1 MEDEDDAE
9 LYKEKLLFMPK
20 GEGGFG
26 YDRYIF
32 IEQDIKFIMRSSA
45 KTVPRGVY
53 RFYREE
59 DEPPD
64 FFKFKYINIS
74 EKLDDFI
81 TREEYLIIEKKMS
94 LELPQEIIKELK
106 YGENVYIDKFLKA
119 GKFTIESLS
128 NIVPKR
134 SALEATDSPPLQV
147 RRTASTP
154 APKPTLVSRKL
165 AWPEPGAEGAAAG
178 TAAGAAARQIYRDPG
193 VGVFPSAAEA
203 AGTAADKMDLTP
215 WGGFGTAVDSTPL
228 LTIFNTSPRVTYE
241 KKQKEDPIP
250 NSGTYNIYIENL
262 KSFGVK
268 IGVGGVAMLFRYFQF
283 LDAVHDFCEPHRC
296 AWSETGNRFTT
307 YKILGELYA
316 EDIRWMLGQN
326 YSSKKLYPMFST
338 PRDLSDFLQEICLN
352 LKSGTDDAISRIVF
366 YNYKTNFDA
375 SGNFHLNP
383 AIYDDEAPNPSDLS
397 KKTSY
402 LLKKY
407 LDIEKSTGKV
417 TRGAYLCSDALHNGV
432 RAVLGGGSGIIS
444 RLRAAVSPKYGV
456 EIVYHVDAQ
465 SNKTGLCGILEKI
478 CDSGSPDSLTIV
490 KYSPDAITSEYDA
503 AWSQASNSYINSLS
517 KLRPNYIKKEDPKDY
532 LNLILRCENVV
543 LMNLKYETQK
553 VHKHRKIYS
562 ALLRCLSGSKF
573 QAIVRDELGGNFK
586 DLKKVIDNF
595 YEDNLV
601 KTTRWRNLL
610 DTTPKTIDE
619 AISYVRNLRSQNKT
633 YSNEVVTHLTRIN
646 KGLPTYTNTDDE
658 SYTSAVKL
666 SVDQAYSKTDTD
678 FIETDFYNPIDNE
691 LLKGNQNTSLTSSL
705 RAITDGVH
713 YNVNG
718 KLIEKYIPMQTCK
731 RTNIHKSW
739 FKSVGDLGQILEF
752 HVNTRDRGL
761 TLWHYPIFLT
771 FDKLCADLSY
781 FFNPLTILERPLSV
795 KKPPN
800 ELLKERITGLLF
812 YIKASTSN
820 FGKVNKRNIKQ
831 KNISKRL
838 KFMSDLDIK
847 NKLKSVGIKITKKL
861 RGKRKYL
868 SRKELENK
876 AKLFNKIQ
884 NTARRMKIKI
894 MYKKNRIYKYKTYKR
909 LQKEIKK
916 IKNKSRNKKMYNS
929 RVKRSSFG

>member
-1 MEDEDDAE
+1 MEDEDDTE
-9 LYKEKLLFMPK
+9 SYKEKHLFK
-20 GEGGFG
+20 DERGLG

-32 IEQDIKFIMRSSA
+32 IKREIKYIMSSSV

-53 RFYREE
+53 RFCREE

-74 EKLDDFI
+74 EKLDNFI
-81 TREEYLIIEKKMS
+81 TKEEYLTFIKESVS
-94 LELPQEIIKELK
+94 LTLPQEIIEELK
-106 YGENVYIDKFLKA
+106 YGEKVYIDGFLEEDKII
-119 GKFTIESLS
+119 IESLS
-128 NIVPKR
+128 DIGPKR
-134 SALEATDSPPLQV
+134 ARKLDAMDTPLDV
-147 RRTASTP
+147 RRTTSEGSAS
-154 APKPTLVSRKL
+154 RRRL
-165 AWPEPGAEGAAAG
+165 AWPAPGAEGVAAG
-178 TAAGAAARQIYRDPG
+178 TAAGAAARQKYRDPG
-193 VGVFPSAAEA
+193 AGVFSSA
-203 AGTAADKMDLTP
+203 AGTAADKMDLTK
-215 WGGFGTAVDSTPL
+215 WGGFGTVVNSTPL
-228 LTIFNTSPRVTYE
+228 WIIFNTSPRVTYE

-250 NSGTYNIYIENL
+250 IPGTYNIYIENL

-283 LDAVHDFCEPHRC
+283 LDAVHDFCEPGRC
-296 AWSETGNRFTT
+296 AWSEPGNRFTT

-316 EDIRWMLGQN
+316 EDIKWMLSQN
-326 YSSKKLYPMFST
+326 YSSKKLYPIFST
-338 PRDLSDFLQEICLN
+338 PRELSNFLQEICLN
-352 LKSGTDDAISRIVF
+352 LKLGTENAISRIVF
-366 YNYKTNFDA
+366 YNYETKFDA
-375 SGNFHLNP
+375 SGNIHLKP
-383 AIYDDEAPNPSDLS
+383 DIYDDEAPNPSDLS

-417 TRGAYLCSDALHNGV
+417 TKGAHLCSDALHNGV
-432 RAVLGGGSGIIS
+432 RAVLGGSGPFS
-444 RLRAAVSPKYGV
+444 RLRAAVARNYGL

-517 KLRPNYIKKEDPKDY
+517 NLRPKVIEKKESADSI
-532 LNLILRCENVV
+532 NLILRCEDVV
-543 LMNLKYETQK
+543 LMNLKYETQR
-553 VHKHRKIYS
+553 VHKYRKIYS

-573 QAIVRDELGGNFK
+573 QAIVRDELGGNLK
-586 DLKKVIDNF
+586 DLKKAIDIFHNDVF
-595 YEDNLV
+595 VNQ
-601 KTTRWRNLL
+601 TRWRNLL

-633 YSNEVVTHLTRIN
+633 HSNEVETHLTRIN
-646 KGLPTYTNTDDE
+646 NELPTYTDTDDE
-658 SYTSAVKL
+658 FYTSAVKL
-666 SVDQAYSKTDTD
+666 SVDRAYSKTDTD
-678 FIETDFYNPIDNE
+678 FRKTDFFNPIDGEPLN
-691 LLKGNQNTSLTSSL
+691 GNQNTSLTSSL

-713 YNVNG
+713 YDLNG
-718 KLIEKYIPMQTCK
+718 KLIESYIPMQACK

-752 HVNTRDRGL
+752 HANTRDRGL

-795 KKPPN
+795 KKPPK
-800 ELLKERITGLLF
+800 EPLKEQITGLLF
-812 YIKASTSN
+812 YIKASTSS
-820 FGKVNKRNIKQ
+820 FGKVNKRYIKQ

-838 KFMSDLDIK
+838 KFMSDSDIK
-847 NKLKSVGIKITKKL
+847 NKLKSVGIKITKTL

-916 IKNKSRNKKMYNS
+916 MKNKPRNKKMYNS
-929 RVKRSSFG
+929 IVKRSSFG